1 MTWGVEKPALTFKYS
16 LNRKEKRNPGFDMPI
31 ISDEWVETIAEEDS
45 RYGKIFY
52 TKNSY
57 VRSRKRGVKFGARAG
72 YVPPPEPPKEI
83 EDQNS
88 KKVTNIYYI
97 TSTHDRKSL
106 LLRNVWA
113 RS

>member
-1 MTWGVEKPALTFKYS
+1 MTWGIELPALTFKYS

-31 ISDEWVETIAEEDS
+31 ISDEWVEPIAEEDS

-57 VRSRKRGVKFGARAG
+57 MRARKRGKFGARAG
-72 YVPPPEPPKEI
+72 YVPPSEPPEQI

-88 KKVTNIYYI
+88 EKVSNIYYI
-97 TSTHDRKSL
+97 TSTHDR
-106 LLRNVWA
+106 
-113 RS
+113 